1 MHYAGPVHKEK
12 SFVQRICTTIGPAD
26 NNSQR
31 WVRTMLLKHFSA
43 LVAATLIAMTF
54 VGSVSAQ
61 QNLGQAFAP
70 VSYDQ
75 FGGGKRANEGWFV
88 DYSGVYWYVPRAN
101 NTLIGSNIQQSTWEW
116 NEYLYGAPAMPED
129 GSVATL
135 GGILAPTGSQTSSAT
150 THMVDSDWSIG
161 QRISAGAVSGH
172 HGFEVGWMYLN
183 LNTEAATAKNVPF
196 VLEQTGTV
204 GGYPMLTPNGWIA
217 LDKMGA
223 TGKVNNDIPSAIT
236 RFDSMTVSTKDE
248 FWTVNANYFYRLHPV
263 SDFIT
268 ELSLGGRYTQ
278 FNEEFWMT
286 GKGGWLHN
294 SNIHATAKNNLAGP
308 SAGVRFS
315 RSVKQWTFNAQAAY
329 TAAFNTRSVG
339 LDGSLKNLLD
349 DPRITVDPT
358 SGEITVDET
367 TTSTSSSSSST
378 SSSTTTTDDAES
390 ARDYIEAEENALPD
404 NIESMNAL
412 NGPSTAAFPS
422 GTISA
427 FTRERN
433 EFSSMIDWRLDTSYQ
448 VTKMISLNVGYSG
461 MWVNDV
467 VRPAEQID
475 YSIGTDHYLGI
486 KKFELEDL
494 WLQGVDFGITLNR

>member
-1 MHYAGPVHKEK
+1 
-12 SFVQRICTTIGPAD
+12 
-26 NNSQR
+26 
-31 WVRTMLLKHFSA
+31 MLLKHFSA
-43 LVAATLIAMTF
+43 LVAATLITMTL

-88 DYSGVYWYVPRAN
+88 DYSGVYWYVPRAK
-101 NTLIGSNIQQSTWEW
+101 NTLIGSDIQQSTWEW
-116 NEYLYGAPAMPED
+116 NEYLYGAATMPED
-129 GSVATL
+129 AAAVAAL
-135 GGILAPTGSQTSSAT
+135 KDILRPTGSQTSTAT

-183 LNTEAATAKNVPF
+183 LDMEAATAKNVPF

-204 GGYPMLTPNGWIA
+204 GGYPLFTPNGWIA

-223 TGKVNNDIPSAIT
+223 TGKVINDIPSAVS

-248 FWTVNANYFYRLHPV
+248 FWTVNANYFYRLHPAN
-263 SDFIT
+263 DFIT
-268 ELSLGGRYTQ
+268 ELSIGGRYTQ
-278 FNEEFWMT
+278 FNEEFWMV
-286 GKGGWLHN
+286 GKGGWFHN
-294 SNIHATAKNNLAGP
+294 TNIHATAENNLAGP

-339 LDGSLKNLLD
+339 LGGTLNNLLS

-358 SGEITVDET
+358 TGEITVEEDTTNSSGT
-367 TTSTSSSSSST
+367 TTNN
-378 SSSTTTTDDAES
+378 SSSTTTDEAEG
-390 ARDYIEAEENALPD
+390 AREYIAAEENALPD
-404 NIESMNAL
+404 NVTSMNAL

-427 FTRERN
+427 FSRERN
-433 EFSSMIDWRLDTSYQ
+433 EFSSMIDWRFDASYQ
-448 VTKMISLNVGYSG
+448 VTKMISLNAGYSG
-461 MWVNDV
+461 MWINDV

-475 YSIGTDHYLGI
+475 YTVGTDHALGI